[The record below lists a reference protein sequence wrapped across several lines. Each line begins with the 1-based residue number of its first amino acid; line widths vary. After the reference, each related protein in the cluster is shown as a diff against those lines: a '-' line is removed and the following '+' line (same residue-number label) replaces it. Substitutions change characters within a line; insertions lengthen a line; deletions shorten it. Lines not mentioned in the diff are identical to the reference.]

1 MSFSPA
7 PTALPT
13 SPLTTLSIITVRLE
27 NRRWALAQMGT
38 LPRQLAAVP
47 GLRFAKLLGSGYDF
61 GLKPNFARYGLM
73 AVWDDDA
80 TARRFFERNPHW
92 QAYQERSH
100 ELWTADLLPLQGHGL
115 WDGSNPFDYAPRAD
129 APAEAPVA
137 VLTRASI
144 RLLRSWK
151 FWQAV
156 PPVSRAVQQAP
167 GLLAAIGLG
176 ELPIVR
182 QATFSLWRSA
192 AEMRQY
198 AYGQQHE
205 GRHKEI
211 IKRTRQEGWYSE
223 EMFARF
229 RVLSTRGTW
238 DGQNPLPLP

>member
-1 MSFSPA
+1 
-7 PTALPT
+7 
-13 SPLTTLSIITVRLE
+13 
-27 NRRWALAQMGT
+27 MGT